1 MIRHNYGLR
10 PISIGLLLVLAVLL
24 LTSCDKAEEPIVLE
38 SETIT
43 VTPMEP
49 AEAPK
54 DDTKYTKDGRK
65 LPTLKENIKK

>member
-10 PISIGLLLVLAVLL
+10 PISIGLLLILAVLL
-24 LTSCDKAEEPIVLE
+24 LTSCDKKEETVLQI
-38 SETIT
+38 ETIIIA
-43 VTPMEP
+43 PEEP

-54 DDTKYTKDGRK
+54 DENKYTKDGRK

>member
-38 SETIT
+38 SETIA
-43 VTPMEP
+43 VTPEEP

-54 DDTKYTKDGRK
+54 DDTMYTEDGRK
-65 LPTLKENIKK
+65 LPTLKKKYQ